1 MRATG
6 IVRRVDDLGRIVIPK
21 EIRRS
26 LGIREGE
33 PMEIYLEQD
42 AVIFRRYSF
51 RLSEEVKRLGELVE
65 ANYNGSSAN
74 CKKLSGILDAI
85 YDMVKADEEDE
96 D

>member
-6 IVRRVDDLGRIVIPK
+6 IVRRVDDLGRVVIPR

-26 LGIREGE
+26 MGIREGE
-33 PMEIYLEQD
+33 PLEIFLESD
-42 AVIFRRYSF
+42 AVIFRRYSYK
-51 RLSEEVKRLGELVE
+51 LADEVKRLGDLVE
-65 ANYNGSSAN
+65 ANYNGSAEN
-74 CKKLSGILDAI
+74 REKLSGILDAI

>member
-33 PMEIYLEQD
+33 PMEIYLEND
-42 AVIFRRYSF
+42 AVIFRRYSYN
-51 RLSEEVKRLGELVE
+51 LITEVARVAELVEQNCNANEDTMERLGELFNE
-65 ANYNGSSAN
+65 IDN
-74 CKKLSGILDAI
+74 ILR
-85 YDMVKADEEDE
+85 ADEEDE

>member
-6 IVRRVDDLGRIVIPK
+6 IVRRVDDLGRVVIPK

-33 PMEIYLEQD
+33 PLEIYLEND
-42 AVIFRRYSF
+42 AVVFRRYSF

-65 ANYNGSSAN
+65 ANYNGSAAN
-74 CKKLSGILDAI
+74 REKLSGILDAI

>member
-6 IVRRVDDLGRIVIPK
+6 IVRRVDDLGRVVIPK
-21 EIRRS
+21 EIRRT

-33 PMEIYLEQD
+33 PLEIYLEND

-74 CKKLSGILDAI
+74 LEKLSGILDAI
-85 YDMVKADEEDE
+85 YDMVKADEEEDE
-96 D
+96 

>member
-6 IVRRVDDLGRIVIPK
+6 IVRRVDDLGRVVIPK

-26 LGIREGE
+26 MGIREGE

-42 AVIFRRYSF
+42 AIMFRRYAYK
-51 RLSEEVKRLGELVE
+51 LTAEVARVAELVEQNCNANADTMDRLGELFNE
-65 ANYNGSSAN
+65 IDN
-74 CKKLSGILDAI
+74 ILRAE
-85 YDMVKADEEDE
+85 EEDE

>member
-21 EIRRS
+21 EIRRT

-33 PMEIYLEQD
+33 PLEIYLEND

-74 CKKLSGILDAI
+74 LEKLSGILDAI
-85 YDMVKADEEDE
+85 YDMVKADEEEDE
-96 D
+96 

>member
-21 EIRRS
+21 EIRRT

-33 PMEIYLEQD
+33 PLEIYLEND

-74 CKKLSGILDAI
+74 LEKLSGILDAI
-85 YDMVKADEEDE
+85 YDMVKADEEE
-96 D
+96 GE

>member
-6 IVRRVDDLGRIVIPK
+6 IVRRVDDLGRVVIPR

-26 LGIREGE
+26 MGIREGE

-42 AVIFRRYSF
+42 AIMFRRYAYK
-51 RLSEEVKRLGELVE
+51 LTAEVARVAELVEQNCNANADTMDRLGELFNE
-65 ANYNGSSAN
+65 IDN
-74 CKKLSGILDAI
+74 ILRAE
-85 YDMVKADEEDE
+85 EEDE

>member
-6 IVRRVDDLGRIVIPK
+6 IVRRVDDLGRVVIPK
-21 EIRRS
+21 EIRRN
-26 LGIREGE
+26 LGIHEGE
-33 PMEIYLEQD
+33 PLEIYLEND

-74 CKKLSGILDAI
+74 LEKLSGILDAI
-85 YDMVKADEEDE
+85 YDMVKADEEGDE
-96 D
+96 

>member
-6 IVRRVDDLGRIVIPK
+6 IVRRVDDLGRIVIPR
-21 EIRRS
+21 EIRRT

-33 PMEIYLEQD
+33 PLEIYLEND

-74 CKKLSGILDAI
+74 LEKLSGILDAI
-85 YDMVKADEEDE
+85 YDMVKADEEEDE
-96 D
+96 

>member
-21 EIRRS
+21 EIRRT

-33 PMEIYLEQD
+33 PLEIYLEND

-65 ANYNGSSAN
+65 ANYNGSPAN
-74 CKKLSGILDAI
+74 LEKLSGILDAI
-85 YDMVKADEEDE
+85 YDMVKADEEEDE
-96 D
+96 